1 MTTKE
6 RLHLLIER
14 LSDEQAA
21 AELARLE
28 AQTGEA
34 QRRWPPRHAAIGRSG
49 RHDLAVR

>member
-34 QRRWPPRHAAIGRSG
+34 QRRWPRRHRPERS
-49 RHDLAVR
+49 A